1 MVVHCVD
8 LLALSNCRCVCV
20 CEVHN
25 MYLWIIPSKKLLPY
39 AQNGSNFGLGKGV
52 WKNPEC

>member
-1 MVVHCVD
+1 
-8 LLALSNCRCVCV
+8 
-20 CEVHN
+20 